1 LTGQEQKIL
10 FVHKKIVIPV
20 TTEAETTVT
29 LVSENKV
36 HQAIG
41 VAIHVA
47 TDVHTRKETSR
58 DTKIT
63 ALENP
68 INLITITTDL
78 QIDPRQDY
86 GDQRKNYNNAPR
98 AWPTVQN
105 NSAYIEGTGPGNNQW
120 LGQRDIVW
128 YNCNKRGHIARV
140 GQTMDARINNLFL
153 LD

>member
-1 LTGQEQKIL
+1 M
-10 FVHKKIVIPV
+10 IPV

-29 LVSENKV
+29 LVAENKV

-58 DTKIT
+58 DTKIK

-86 GDQRKNYNNAPR
+86 SDQEKIII
-98 AWPTVQN
+98 THQEHGLLFK
-105 NSAYIEGTGPGNNQW
+105 I
-120 LGQRDIVW
+120 
-128 YNCNKRGHIARV
+128 IAHTSKEQAQETTS
-140 GQTMDARINNLFL
+140 G
-153 LD
+153 

>member
-1 LTGQEQKIL
+1 MLKDYTPHRKILQLLWQWIVTIQEDQPLWTAVQDKRTPEFVLAGQEQKIF

-29 LVSENKV
+29 LVAENKV

-47 TDVHTRKETSR
+47 TDVHTREETSR

-78 QIDPRQDY
+78 SIEDSTLD
-86 GDQRKNYNNAPR
+86 KT
-98 AWPTVQN
+98 TV
-105 NSAYIEGTGPGNNQW
+105 T
-120 LGQRDIVW
+120 
-128 YNCNKRGHIARV
+128 K
-140 GQTMDARINNLFL
+140 
-153 LD
+153 

>member
-1 LTGQEQKIL
+1 MTGQEQKIL

-29 LVSENKV
+29 LVAENKV

-86 GDQRKNYNNAPR
+86 GDQKKIIITHQEHGLPFK
-98 AWPTVQN
+98 
-105 NSAYIEGTGPGNNQW
+105 I
-120 LGQRDIVW
+120 
-128 YNCNKRGHIARV
+128 IAHTSKEQAQETTS
-140 GQTMDARINNLFL
+140 G
-153 LD
+153 